1 MACKRAAYGRVLQ
14 HKCAN
19 SVHHVLKRPMKFLK
33 VLCNPLQKLNAV
45 MFGDYE
51 AFDGEGDAEEEWGP
65 NSVTPR
71 FGAGHR
77 GGGGGGGMY

>member
-1 MACKRAAYGRVLQ
+1 MLLSRKLCMAV
-14 HKCAN
+14 
-19 SVHHVLKRPMKFLK
+19 
-33 VLCNPLQKLNAV
+33 QKLNAE

-71 FGAGHR
+71 FGTSHGR
-77 GGGGGGGMY
+77 SGGLS

>member
-1 MACKRAAYGRVLQ
+1 MLMSCQRCMAV
-14 HKCAN
+14 
-19 SVHHVLKRPMKFLK
+19 
-33 VLCNPLQKLNAV
+33 QKLNAE

-71 FGAGHR
+71 FGSSHGR
-77 GGGGGGGMY
+77 SGGL